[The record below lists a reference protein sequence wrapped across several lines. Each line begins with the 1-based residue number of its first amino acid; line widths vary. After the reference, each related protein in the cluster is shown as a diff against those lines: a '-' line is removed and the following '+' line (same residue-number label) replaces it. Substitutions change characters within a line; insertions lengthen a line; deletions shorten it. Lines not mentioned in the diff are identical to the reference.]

1 MEGILELEGFSLVD
15 IYSTKGLEYLI
26 AVFAFFGFLAL
37 QRYILT
43 SAPVRE
49 KAQELHPGLPAWFR
63 VPEGL
68 FYHQGHGWLRPEP
81 DSIGVVGLDDFARK
95 LIGKVDAV
103 ELPAVGSRL
112 AQGEKGWSL
121 VVDSERIPMLSPVA
135 GEVVEVNREVLRS
148 PEILRQDPYGK
159 GWLLK
164 VKSSGIASSTR
175 NLLSGKLA
183 RDWMENTLDQSPSD
197 PRRKPGPG
205 PPGRR
210 SPGGRDR
217 PDPRRRPMG
226 GSGEDAFADGRGV
239 TRNGGAPQRRV
250 PRRCALCLR
259 YRVYDGEH
267 LASLSSNVRFRS
279 TPER

>member
-15 IYSTKGLEYLI
+15 IYSTKGIEYLI

-37 QRYILT
+37 QRYIMT

-81 DSIGVVGLDDFARK
+81 GSIGVVGLDDFARK

-121 VVDSERIPMLSPVA
+121 VVDSVAHPDAVA
-135 GEVVEVNREVLRS
+135 GR
-148 PEILRQDPYGK
+148 
-159 GWLLK
+159 W
-164 VKSSGIASSTR
+164 
-175 NLLSGKLA
+175 
-183 RDWMENTLDQSPSD
+183 
-197 PRRKPGPG
+197 
-205 PPGRR
+205 
-210 SPGGRDR
+210 
-217 PDPRRRPMG
+217 
-226 GSGEDAFADGRGV
+226 
-239 TRNGGAPQRRV
+239 
-250 PRRCALCLR
+250 
-259 YRVYDGEH
+259 
-267 LASLSSNVRFRS
+267 
-279 TPER
+279 